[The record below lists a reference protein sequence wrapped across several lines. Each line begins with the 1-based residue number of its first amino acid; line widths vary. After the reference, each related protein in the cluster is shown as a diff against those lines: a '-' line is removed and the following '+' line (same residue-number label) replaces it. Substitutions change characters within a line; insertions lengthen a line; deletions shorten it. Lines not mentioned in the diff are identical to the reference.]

1 MRNGIVESKKLE
13 ALLMAVDLGSFTKAA
28 EVLGYTQSGLTH
40 MMNSLERE
48 IGFPLLDRGRHGV
61 RLTEEG
67 ERIAPAIREFLQA
80 NANLDNMIAQVSTT
94 RNETIRVAAYA
105 SIAMHWLPTI
115 IQQFRTECPNVDVDI
130 RMADNVEAPYELL
143 SQGKMDIVFASRQEL
158 GAYDWVH
165 LRDDP
170 MFAVLPK
177 DYDLGGRESF
187 SLSEFEGREFIMP
200 WQGFDKDIMRILNRE
215 GVRPDIR
222 PTAVDDA
229 TVVSM
234 VEHGLGISMM
244 TDLTLRAHGARQGGA
259 CRPVCLARTGACGAV
274 CFGRGAVA
282 AQVHCLCAAHGAGPV
297 IVYK

>member
-1 MRNGIVESKKLE
+1 
-13 ALLMAVDLGSFTKAA
+13 MAVDLGSFTKAA

-48 IGFPLLDRGRHGV
+48 IGFPLLDRGRYGV
-61 RLTEEG
+61 RLTQEG

-80 NANLDNMIAQVSTT
+80 NANLDHVIAQVSTF
-94 RNETIRVAAYA
+94 RNETIRVAAFA
-105 SIAMHWLPTI
+105 SMAMHWLPAI
-115 IQQFRTECPNVDVDI
+115 IQQFRAECPNVDVDI

-143 SQGKMDIVFASRQEL
+143 NQGKMDIIFASRQEM

-165 LRDDP
+165 LCDDT

-177 DYDLGGRESF
+177 DYDLGGRERF
-187 SLSEFEGREFIMP
+187 PLSEFEDKEFIMP
-200 WQGFDKDIMRILNRE
+200 SQGFDKDIMRVLNRE

-229 TVVSM
+229 TVIGM

-244 TDLTLRAHGARQGGA
+244 TELTLRGRAEHVKVVPVVPFASRKLGLAVRSIPDAPQSLRKFIA
-259 CRPVCLARTGACGAV
+259 CVQRMVPEL
-274 CFGRGAVA
+274 
-282 AQVHCLCAAHGAGPV
+282 
-297 IVYK
+297 

>member
-1 MRNGIVESKKLE
+1 
-13 ALLMAVDLGSFTKAA
+13 MAVDLGSFTKAA

-177 DYDLGGRESF
+177 DYDLGGRKNF

-244 TDLTLRAHGARQGGA
+244 TDLTLRGRTERVKVVPVVPFASRDLGLAAPSLRRFIA
-259 CRPVCLARTGACGAV
+259 CVQRMVPDL
-274 CFGRGAVA
+274 
-282 AQVHCLCAAHGAGPV
+282 
-297 IVYK
+297 

>member
-130 RMADNVEAPYELL
+130 RMADNVEAPYKLL

-187 SLSEFEGREFIMP
+187 LLSEFEGREFIMP

-244 TDLTLRAHGARQGGA
+244 TDLTLRGRTERVKVVPVVPFASRELGLAVRSVSDAAPSLRRFIA
-259 CRPVCLARTGACGAV
+259 CVQRMVPDL
-274 CFGRGAVA
+274 
-282 AQVHCLCAAHGAGPV
+282 
-297 IVYK
+297 